1 MYVVLRESLCLFY
14 VEGERSCPPEEN
26 VGLGAF
32 LWSSW
37 VWTPSLDPALGSKEQ
52 YLQTYWIMFWEVPP
66 LAQEYHP
73 GVHFRL
79 LWGGKNAAL

>member
-1 MYVVLRESLCLFY
+1 MVLRESLCLFC
-14 VEGERSCPPEEN
+14 VDGERRCPPEGS

-37 VWTPSLDPALGSKEQ
+37 AWTPSLDPALGSREQ
-52 YLQTYWIMFWEVPP
+52 YLQSHWIMFWEVPP
-66 LAQEYHP
+66 VAQEYHP
-73 GVHFRL
+73 GVHLRL